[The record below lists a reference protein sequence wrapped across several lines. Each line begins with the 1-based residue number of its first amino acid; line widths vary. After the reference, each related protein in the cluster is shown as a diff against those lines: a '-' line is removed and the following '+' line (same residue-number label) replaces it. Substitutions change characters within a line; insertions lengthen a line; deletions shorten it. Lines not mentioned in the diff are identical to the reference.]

1 MPLMEVVLNQEY
13 AGQQC
18 INRWNYMSEGTPAA
32 VTHSFALLSALGF
45 IPTATTLLAGS
56 LGGVLQTLQ
65 NSGVTFVQALC
76 RAVYIDDD
84 FFDNPFFA
92 GTVGA
97 AGAAAG
103 RLSPIDAWGFRSS
116 RVKQSI
122 GRGYKRFVGVDD
134 EMISNGGLI
143 GGAAVAQC
151 AAVATEMGVV
161 QTFDDSGNTLSYS
174 PCIVQKE
181 KYTTP
186 SGKFA
191 YRYYPSEVLQEPHT
205 ATGITWSFYPQT
217 RSQTS
222 RQYGRGS

>member
-1 MPLMEVVLNQEY
+1 
-13 AGQQC
+13 
-18 INRWNYMSEGTPAA
+18 
-32 VTHSFALLSALGF
+32 
-45 IPTATTLLAGS
+45 
-56 LGGVLQTLQ
+56 
-65 NSGVTFVQALC
+65 VQATA

-84 FFDNPFFA
+84 FYANPFFVNTFGGTGIA
-92 GTVGA
+92 GSG
-97 AGAAAG
+97 
-103 RLSPIDAWGFRSS
+103 LSPTTAYGFRSS

-122 GRGYKRFVGVDD
+122 GRGYKRFVGVPEGAVGGGGVIEADAKTLMGNLATVMGATLNYTD
-134 EMISNGGLI
+134 E
-143 GGAAVAQC
+143 
-151 AAVATEMGVV
+151 
-161 QTFDDSGNTLSYS
+161 GNALSFA
-174 PCIVQKE
+174 PAIVSKE